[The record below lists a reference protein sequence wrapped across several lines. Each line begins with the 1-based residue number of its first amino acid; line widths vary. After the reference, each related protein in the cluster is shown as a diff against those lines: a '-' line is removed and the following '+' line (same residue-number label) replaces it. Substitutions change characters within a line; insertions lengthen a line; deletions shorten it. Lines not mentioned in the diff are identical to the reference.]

1 MFRLLFLTLTILFI
15 TSTYQQVA
23 DVITFVDS
31 NTSISRT
38 RREAE
43 TILST
48 FKWSNYLKKS
58 DIWEYI
64 DVGTVYNGYIRIFQF
79 SLQNLNFNFTSIPYN
94 INSQDITISGNNE
107 IKIVF
112 TFDFQAKTGIVTA
125 PKGTG
130 IISVN
135 L

>member
-1 MFRLLFLTLTILFI
+1 
-15 TSTYQQVA
+15 
-23 DVITFVDS
+23 
-31 NTSISRT
+31 
-38 RREAE
+38 
-43 TILST
+43 
-48 FKWSNYLKKS
+48 
-58 DIWEYI
+58 
-64 DVGTVYNGYIRIFQF
+64 
-79 SLQNLNFNFTSIPYN
+79 LNFNFTSIPYN